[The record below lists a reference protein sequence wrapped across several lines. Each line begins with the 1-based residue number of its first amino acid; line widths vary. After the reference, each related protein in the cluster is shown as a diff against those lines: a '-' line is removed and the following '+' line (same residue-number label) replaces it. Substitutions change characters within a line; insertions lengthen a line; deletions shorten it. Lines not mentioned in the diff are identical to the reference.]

1 LRANAAGQLEEHVS
15 RPIVSVLTAI
25 ALLDAA
31 PERPGGAVYRAL
43 RDDARFP
50 LVVIGPG
57 DGYEVVRE
65 EGDVDGTGG
74 VAFINP
80 FEVPPEADERF
91 LAAWEAVG
99 PVLARQHGFLGRR
112 MHRATGDA
120 PFRFVN
126 LGRWSSPLMY
136 ARAVAQPEVE
146 AAVAALDFPS
156 HPALYLR
163 QN

>member
-1 LRANAAGQLEEHVS
+1 MDVHATGPPRLA
-15 RPIVSVLTAI
+15 LTSI
-25 ALLDAA
+25 ALLRAA
-31 PERPGGAVYRAL
+31 PDRPDGVVYRAL
-43 RDDARFP
+43 RADTAFAF
-50 LVVIGPG
+50 VVIGTG

-80 FEVPPEADERF
+80 FAVPSDADAAF
-91 LAAWEAVG
+91 LSAWEAVG
-99 PVLARQHGFLGRR
+99 PVLARQHGFIGRR
-112 MHRATGDA
+112 LHRATRDA

-136 ARAVAQPEVE
+136 ARAVARPEVE
-146 AAVAALDFPS
+146 AAVDALDFPS

-163 QN
+163 QD